1 MLKDYGVSSFDY
13 AVAGIIHEF
22 LHAIGKFEPESS
34 TNESIKNQKEVLK
47 KCFKKGK

>member
-22 LHAIGKFEPESS
+22 LHAIGEFGPDSGDQS
-34 TNESIKNQKEVLK
+34 MQNQKEVLK